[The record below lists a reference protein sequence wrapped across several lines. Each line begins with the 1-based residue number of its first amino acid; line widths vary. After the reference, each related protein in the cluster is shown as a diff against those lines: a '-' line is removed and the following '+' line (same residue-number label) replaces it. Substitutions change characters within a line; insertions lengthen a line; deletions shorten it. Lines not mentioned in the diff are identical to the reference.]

1 MIELASAKMPNA
13 HLYQGDFSQSLAE
26 PILQNRYDFIVSTYA
41 LHHLTDEGKAA
52 MLRSLQGLLK
62 EDGVLLIGDVAF
74 ANRADLVRCQ
84 EEAGEEWDDDEIYFV
99 YDEIKEVFPTMKFEQ
114 ISSCAGL
121 LSLAR

>member
-114 ISSCAGL
+114 FSSCAGL